1 MCTFLEVEINDNL
14 LNYIDIILIVSSAKH
29 STFHTE
35 AYFKHSDIKLFYLFR
50 HWKLESTD
58 GEGMIL
64 IL

>member
-35 AYFKHSDIKLFYLFR
+35 AYFKCSDIKLFYFFR
-50 HWKLESTD
+50 HWKLESTY
-58 GEGMIL
+58 GERMTL